1 MRSRYRARA
10 MTASRPRRSRLRRA
24 APFASLA
31 ILVPLASFTLGPV
44 MSAQRV
50 TEPLSPVVASR
61 GPVVRDEPDII
72 HAPAPDRAIPSIS
85 PIANMP
91 RTTIG
96 PTADLAVRMA
106 LQTRLDRLREKYA
119 MPGVSASVIFPDG
132 TTWNGVSG
140 LADVTEGREVT
151 ADTAFAI
158 ASLSKT
164 FTSALILDLVEEGRI
179 KLDTPV
185 IDYLPGL
192 RIDKKVTV
200 RQLLDHTSGL
210 RDYFFHP
217 LIDRVLLAQRDRRWT
232 ESESL
237 KYAGRPYFKPGRGW
251 HYSNTNYLVLG
262 MIAER
267 VGRASLAD
275 QLRERFIDPLG
286 LSGTFYQP
294 TETARGPVAH
304 GYRFE
309 TSAKDAKP
317 IDLTA
322 DGPMVPFASVVTAA
336 GAAGAVAATSS
347 DVARWARAL
356 YGGGVLEEA
365 TVQEMV
371 DDITRTEKYRPS
383 VPYGLGVQLID
394 IDGQTTLGHSGRL
407 LGFRSAVRYLPDS
420 GLTIAV
426 LSNQSRTDPA
436 IVVRQLL
443 TIALDTDRP
452 GDRTGR
458 R

>member
-1 MRSRYRARA
+1 
-10 MTASRPRRSRLRRA
+10 
-24 APFASLA
+24 
-31 ILVPLASFTLGPV
+31 
-44 MSAQRV
+44 
-50 TEPLSPVVASR
+50 
-61 GPVVRDEPDII
+61 
-72 HAPAPDRAIPSIS
+72 
-85 PIANMP
+85 
-91 RTTIG
+91 
-96 PTADLAVRMA
+96 
-106 LQTRLDRLREKYA
+106 
-119 MPGVSASVIFPDG
+119 
-132 TTWNGVSG
+132 
-140 LADVTEGREVT
+140 
-151 ADTAFAI
+151 
-158 ASLSKT
+158 
-164 FTSALILDLVEEGRI
+164 
-179 KLDTPV
+179 
-185 IDYLPGL
+185 
-192 RIDKKVTV
+192 
-200 RQLLDHTSGL
+200 
-210 RDYFFHP
+210 
-217 LIDRVLLAQRDRRWT
+217 
-232 ESESL
+232 
-237 KYAGRPYFKPGRGW
+237 
-251 HYSNTNYLVLG
+251 

-294 TETARGPVAH
+294 TETARGPDAH